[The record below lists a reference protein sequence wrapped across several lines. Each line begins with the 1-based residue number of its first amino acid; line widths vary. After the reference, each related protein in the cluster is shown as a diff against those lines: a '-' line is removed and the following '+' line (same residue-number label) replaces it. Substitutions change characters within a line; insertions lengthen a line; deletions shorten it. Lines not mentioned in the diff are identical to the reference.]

1 MMVDAESCYNEKS
14 ASPVASLEPH
24 PGALLHKRHSDR
36 QRPDSCTGVTMTIAK
51 LEADR
56 EKLDRGDAPSLG
68 GLAQPIGS
76 SQPQP
81 GYRQTPRLKCGQK
94 GYDD

>member
-14 ASPVASLEPH
+14 APPVASLEPH
-24 PGALLHKRHSDR
+24 PGALPYKRHSDR
-36 QRPDSCTGVTMTIAK
+36 QCPDSCTGVTMTIAK

-56 EKLDRGDAPSLG
+56 EKLDRGDAPSFG

-81 GYRQTPRLKCGQK
+81 RYR
-94 GYDD
+94 